1 MVKNAR
7 NIVIV
12 LALAAL
18 VVLIPGGGAGA
29 NTAIQA
35 IWLAFLGSFAWVAYV
50 LYRERRITLYSLGD
64 AKRAVLYAAV
74 AVGTLTVVAGPRL
87 RETSTGKV
95 VWIALLAVAAYAVFA
110 VVWSARRY

>member
-1 MVKNAR
+1 MLKHSR
-7 NIVIV
+7 NVVVV

-50 LYRERRITLYSLGD
+50 MYRERRLELLSLGD
-64 AKRAVLYAAV
+64 GKRAILYAAL
-74 AVGTLTVVAGPRL
+74 AGGTL
-87 RETSTGKV
+87 
-95 VWIALLAVAAYAVFA
+95 A
-110 VVWSARRY
+110 VVRVLGCERPAPGRSSGSR